1 MENINFPPQEI
12 LNPRE
17 LNRKNYEHII
27 LWMLYNN
34 DICEWS
40 YFINKPIE
48 MSEATLSRHLGSLKK
63 KGFLKKISRGN
74 YRITSEGKK
83 RYHELSKHK
92 GKDRKLS
99 YPPDIILKSGRNYDH
114 WILWMAYNN
123 RFCKRSDFIEE
134 PLSINQNSL
143 SKNLNLLI
151 TKGFLQKEDNKYRI
165 TRSGKIGYSKM
176 LYSYDLDRQ
185 TILEEESRRIDEITK
200 KTTQF
205 FDEYNITDEDI
216 KFSYLNKILKLDYSK
231 VSMILKS
238 EEDFHKILLYIS
250 INHPNFYPNYI
261 SLENFSRLYKIE
273 KKILDF
279 WIDEIVGG
287 KLYEVKFF
295 KLEVPPNMYY
305 YFEYNE
311 KLEKI
316 LRAITVDFITR
327 NKFLQKFG
335 RSESTEILID
345 NILNEITEI
354 LFNRDLKESLRK
366 FLPEYINHL
375 AYKIETKRRLIDTY
389 DKLEGIIWQNM
400 ANVFY
405 SKSSEVQESQYEEE
419 IKKIERSITLN
430 PKSYKLYNS
439 KIKVLLYFNQ
449 YNEVLITLDN
459 MLELFPKKEIE
470 LLMKKASILKI
481 QKDVKAGLKII
492 EGLIKNYPDK
502 NELQNYKAYWLRY
515 LGRKEDAIKIVQVL
529 IKNDP
534 ENAIYHDTYGE
545 ILLYF
550 DEFEEAAKK
559 FLKAILLGKDNR
571 LIYQTY
577 IKLGTCYMALENY
590 DLAEKNLVAGKNLIH
605 ENVKEPE
612 TKQNW
617 LTIADLLLSEIME
630 YAVEL

>member
-1 MENINFPPQEI
+1 MT
-12 LNPRE
+12 
-17 LNRKNYEHII
+17 RKNYEHII

-34 DICEWS
+34 DNCEWS
-40 YFINKPIE
+40 YFINKPVEIP
-48 MSEATLSRHLGSLKK
+48 EATLSRHLGSLKK
-63 KGFLKKISRGN
+63 KGFLQKISRGS

-92 GKDRKLS
+92 GIDRKLS
-99 YPPDIILKSGRNYDH
+99 YPPEIILKSGRNYDH
-114 WILWMAYNN
+114 WILWMVYNN
-123 RFCKRSDFIEE
+123 RFCKRSDFIKE

-151 TKGFLQKEDNKYRI
+151 AKGYIQKEDSKYKI
-165 TRSGKIGYSKM
+165 TPSGKIEYSKM

-205 FDEYNITDEDI
+205 FDEYNIIDEDI
-216 KFSYLNKILKLDYSK
+216 KFRYLNKVLKLDYSK

-287 KLYEVKFF
+287 KLYGVKFF
-295 KLEVPPNMYY
+295 KLEVPPDINYF
-305 YFEYNE
+305 FEYDE

-316 LRAITVDFITR
+316 FRAITVEYITK

-335 RSESTEILID
+335 RSEGTENLID
-345 NILNEITEI
+345 NILNEISET
-354 LFNRDLKESLRK
+354 LFNKDLKEPLRR

-375 AYKIETKRRLIDTY
+375 AYKIETKKRLKDTY
-389 DKLEGIIWQNM
+389 DKLQGIIWQNM
-400 ANVFY
+400 ANIFH
-405 SKSSEVQESQYEEE
+405 SQSFEAPEGQYDEE
-419 IKKIERSITLN
+419 IKNIERSIALN
-430 PKSYKLYNS
+430 PKSYELYNS
-439 KIKVLLYFNQ
+439 KIKILLYFNQ
-449 YNEVLITLDN
+449 YNEVLITLDKI
-459 MLELFPKKEIE
+459 LELFPKKEIE
-470 LLMKKASILKI
+470 ILMKKASILKI

-492 EGLIKNYPDK
+492 EELITKYPDN
-502 NELQNYKAYWLRY
+502 NELKNYKAYWLRY
-515 LGRKEDAIKIVQVL
+515 LGRKEDAIKIVQEL
-529 IKNDP
+529 IKNEP
-534 ENAIYHDTYGE
+534 ENATYHDTYGE

-550 DEFEEAAKK
+550 DEYEEAAKK
-559 FLKAILLGKDNR
+559 FLKAILLGKDNL

-590 DLAEKNLVAGKNLIH
+590 DLAEKNLVTGRNLIYK
-605 ENVKEPE
+605 NVKDPD

-617 LTIADLLLSEIME
+617 LTIADLFLSEVIE
-630 YAVEL
+630 YNGDV